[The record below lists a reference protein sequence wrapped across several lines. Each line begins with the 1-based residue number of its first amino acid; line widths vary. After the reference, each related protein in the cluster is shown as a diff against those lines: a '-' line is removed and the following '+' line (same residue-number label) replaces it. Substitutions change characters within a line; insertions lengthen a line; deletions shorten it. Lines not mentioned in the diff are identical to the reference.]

1 MIGEH
6 REKALSMPHAGK
18 RTKSG
23 EMIERKGDV
32 PRSCAK
38 ERERARKSEQRA
50 RESSAET
57 LRALSKRRGELGSRS
72 VEVGRDRRVSS
83 GRGQKRAASSVID
96 KDSTDLAV
104 CLLESI

>member
-1 MIGEH
+1 MYSAEV
-6 REKALSMPHAGK
+6 
-18 RTKSG
+18 
-23 EMIERKGDV
+23 IENKGDAL
-32 PRSCAK
+32 RSCTQRA
-38 ERERARKSEQRA
+38 ERMYRSQIVARKSEDRA
-50 RESSAET
+50 GREASAET
-57 LRALSKRRGELGSRS
+57 LRLRSGHALRALRKRRGELGSRS